1 MYTEDELDDIAIVLN
16 KLTVVQLKDILGEM
30 GLKKTGLKA
39 DLVDRI
45 LQGQFVAFMLK
56 KKPLSEILKP
66 YLEQMNDFQ

>member
-45 LQGQFVAFMLK
+45 RQGQFVAFMLK